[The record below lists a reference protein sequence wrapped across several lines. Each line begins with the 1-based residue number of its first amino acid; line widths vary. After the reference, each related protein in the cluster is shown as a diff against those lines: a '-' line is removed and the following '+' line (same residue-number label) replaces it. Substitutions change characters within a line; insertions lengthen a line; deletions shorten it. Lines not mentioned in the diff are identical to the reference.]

1 MQKIF
6 DENGVELNYKKI
18 VEHYFADNSTHIN
31 RVEVID
37 ENGRSYVNWRE
48 ENNTTISIQDE
59 GRTLKVFIKN
69 SLPNKNFTF

>member
-18 VEHYFADNSTHIN
+18 VEHYFTYNSSHIN

>member
-18 VEHYFADNSTHIN
+18 VEHYFADNSIHIN